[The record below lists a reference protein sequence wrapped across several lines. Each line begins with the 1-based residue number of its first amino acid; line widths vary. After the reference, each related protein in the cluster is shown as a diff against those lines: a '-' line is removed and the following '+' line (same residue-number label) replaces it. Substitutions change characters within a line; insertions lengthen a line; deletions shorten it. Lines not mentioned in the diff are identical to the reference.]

1 MQERCGAAHRR
12 GDRVR
17 RVSLTLATGVAL
29 SCVLTACVSQ
39 TRSTAPQANRE
50 KPALPSK
57 PAGFRA
63 QQMLL
68 SAGVPSDVD
77 GNGFPDQIPVTVYLF
92 GDGRYELPVAET
104 GSFEFEIKSRG
115 GQDIGLWRFP
125 VEETARA
132 VGGSSVGTCYRFAL
146 QLAPGRDRI
155 RAIPASLRAI
165 FTNEETGQKII
176 SPGSATIRLGSDE

>member
-1 MQERCGAAHRR
+1 MQKRCGAAHRR
-12 GDRVR
+12 NDRTHR
-17 RVSLTLATGVAL
+17 IWLTRTTGIAL
-29 SCVLTACVSQ
+29 CCMLTACVSQ
-39 TRSTAPQANRE
+39 TRPTAPQANHDR
-50 KPALPSK
+50 PALPTK

-92 GDGRYELPVAET
+92 GDGRYELPVAEP
-104 GSFEFEIKSRG
+104 GSFEFEIKSKG

-125 VEETARA
+125 PDETARA
-132 VGGSSVGTCYRFAL
+132 IGGSSVGTCYRFAL

-176 SPGSATIRLGSDE
+176 SPGSATIRLGADE